1 MAAVAATAAV
11 WAGAAVEAGVATA
24 PGKHRVAGEDG
35 DEVGEADPTTE
46 LPHTEEGLKTYLVC
60 K

>member
-1 MAAVAATAAV
+1 MAAVAAAV

-35 DEVGEADPTTE
+35 DEVGEADTTTE
-46 LPHTEEGLKTYLVC
+46 LTRIEDGLKTYPAC